1 LKAVTLPMEVVRT
14 RLPTALGDFAVHG
27 FESSDGFV
35 YLALIKGEIG
45 DGRSVLCRIHS
56 ECLTGD
62 VLGSLRCDCGPQ
74 LRMALNRIAAE
85 GRGILVYAIG
95 HEGRG
100 IGLLNKLL
108 AYKLQ
113 DGGLDTVDANL
124 ELHLPVDIRD
134 FEDSARVLASCGVR
148 SARLLTN
155 NPNKAAA
162 LQAVGVGV
170 EAVVPMTIAPHTRNR
185 AYLQTK
191 QERLGH
197 LHPASSDR
205 LHPLTNG
212 AASAPD
218 ITDLIGEVHNH
229 PDRPYVVL
237 KFAQTL
243 DGRLATMSG
252 DSKWISGPQERLISH
267 SLRAACDGVL
277 VGLGTVEADDPRL
290 SVRLVPG
297 ASPLRAVLDSRL
309 RLSRDRKVLN
319 DEAPTLIFTGTQN
332 DPAYRKDLENKGIS
346 IREVRSAPDGLDLSE
361 CLRELREFGVE
372 TLLVEGG
379 ARVITSFLKA
389 GLADRVIVGIAPMVI
404 GLGKESV
411 GDLRI
416 HRISEALQLENE
428 SVYLTGRDV
437 IVAGD
442 LLRV

>member
-1 LKAVTLPMEVVRT
+1 MEVVRT

-27 FESSDGFV
+27 FESTDGFV

-45 DGRSVLCRIHS
+45 DGRSVLSRIHS

-74 LRMALNRIAAE
+74 LRLALNRIAAE
-85 GRGILVYAIG
+85 GRGVLVYAIG

-124 ELHLPVDIRD
+124 ELHLPVDDRD
-134 FEDSARVLASCGVR
+134 FEDSARVIANCGVR
-148 SARLLTN
+148 TARLLTN
-155 NPNKAAA
+155 NPRKAAA
-162 LQAVGVGV
+162 LAAVGVDV
-170 EAVVPMTIAPHTRNR
+170 EEVVSMTISPHTRNR
-185 AYLQTK
+185 AYLETK
-191 QERLGH
+191 RERLGH
-197 LHPASSDR
+197 LQPASTER
-205 LHPLTNG
+205 LHPITNG

-218 ITDLIGEVHNH
+218 ISDLVGEVKRHT
-229 PDRPYVVL
+229 DRPYVIL

-267 SLRAACDGVL
+267 ALRACCDGVL

-297 ASPLRAVLDSRL
+297 ASPLRVVLDSRL
-309 RLSRDRKVLN
+309 RLSRDRQVLN
-319 DEAPTLIFTGTQN
+319 DEAPTLIFTGLQA
-332 DPAYRKDLENKGIS
+332 DDAYRREIETRGVS
-346 IREVRSAPDGLDLSE
+346 IRQVRSSPEGLDLHE
-361 CLRELREFGVE
+361 CLRDLSEFGVE

-404 GLGKESV
+404 GSGKESV

-416 HRISEALQLENE
+416 HRISEALHLENE

-437 IVAGD
+437 IVSGD
-442 LLRV
+442 LSRP